1 MRIHSEYMTVHTEKK
16 REFMNITPNVK
27 SAVEKSGMRDGIIL
41 VASLHSNSAV
51 FINDDEAGLLEDIA
65 DWLDRLAPFGDS
77 YRHAA
82 KGARA
87 ESNAGAH
94 MQSILLNPHGGMGLL
109 HRRQDRDGPL
119 AASDLRR
126 TADGQRP
133 KRIHIKLLGE

>member
-1 MRIHSEYMTVHTEKK
+1 MRTHSEYITVQTEKK
-16 REFMNITPNVK
+16 REFMNITSNVK
-27 SAVEKSGMRDGIIL
+27 SAIEKSGLRDGIIL

-65 DWLDRLAPFGDS
+65 DWLDRLAPFGDN

-87 ESNAGAH
+87 ESNAAAH
-94 MQSILLNPHGGMGLL
+94 MQSILLNQQAVLSFTDGKLEMGPWQQVIYAELDGM
-109 HRRQDRDGPL
+109 
-119 AASDLRR
+119 
-126 TADGQRP
+126 RP

>member
-1 MRIHSEYMTVHTEKK
+1 MRIHSEYITVQTEKK

-27 SAVEKSGMRDGIIL
+27 SAMEKSGMRDGIIL

-51 FINDDEAGLLEDIA
+51 FINDDESGLLQDIA
-65 DWLDRLAPFGDS
+65 DWLDRLAPFDDN

-87 ESNAGAH
+87 ESNAAAH
-94 MQSILLNPHGGMGLL
+94 MQSILLNQQAMLSFTEGKLEMGPWQQVIYAEL
-109 HRRQDRDGPL
+109 
-119 AASDLRR
+119 
-126 TADGQRP
+126 DGQRP

>member
-1 MRIHSEYMTVHTEKK
+1 MRIHSEYMTVQTEKK
-16 REFMNITPNVK
+16 REFINITPNVK
-27 SAVEKSGMRDGIIL
+27 SAMEKSGLRDGIIL

-65 DWLDRLAPFGDS
+65 DWLDRLAPFNDT

-87 ESNAGAH
+87 ESNAAAH
-94 MQSILLNPHGGMGLL
+94 MQSILLNQQAVLSFTDGKLEMGPWQQVIYAEL
-109 HRRQDRDGPL
+109 
-119 AASDLRR
+119 
-126 TADGQRP
+126 DGQRP

>member
-1 MRIHSEYMTVHTEKK
+1 MRIHSEYMTVQTEKK
-16 REFMNITPNVK
+16 REFLNITPNVK
-27 SAVEKSGMRDGIIL
+27 SAMEKSGLRDGIIL

-65 DWLDRLAPFGDS
+65 DWLDRLAPFGEN

-87 ESNAGAH
+87 ESNAAAH
-94 MQSILLNPHGGMGLL
+94 MQSILLNRQAVLSFTEGKLEMGPWQQVIYAEL
-109 HRRQDRDGPL
+109 
-119 AASDLRR
+119 
-126 TADGQRP
+126 DGQRP